1 MMTTLYSLNK
11 MNKFCVYSNGVDLA
25 SCLPSILF
33 LLYNRMLTCF
43 MYVFLSHIPYAA
55 SGKYDPPSIPRIA
68 QIGLKEIPPLLP
80 MINSRIS
87 LWSNVAQQIS
97 FSGICGGSIPLVLSL
112 CKPALSLLL
121 NMKARG
127 YEVLAVILQ
136 SDFSLSQTTL
146 KSDLPW
152 VLLSGEL
159 MCLLTVKKD
168 QFCEINISEMIV
180 NTLSHKHMQVKTT
193 W

>member
-1 MMTTLYSLNK
+1 MLLNRL
-11 MNKFCVYSNGVDLA
+11 G
-25 SCLPSILF
+25 
-33 LLYNRMLTCF
+33 
-43 MYVFLSHIPYAA
+43 
-55 SGKYDPPSIPRIA
+55 
-68 QIGLKEIPPLLP
+68 
-80 MINSRIS
+80 
-87 LWSNVAQQIS
+87 
-97 FSGICGGSIPLVLSL
+97 SGIFGGSIPLVLSL

-159 MCLLTVKKD
+159 MCLLTVKKV
-168 QFCEINISEMIV
+168 QFCEININEMIV

-193 W
+193 

>member
-1 MMTTLYSLNK
+1 
-11 MNKFCVYSNGVDLA
+11 
-25 SCLPSILF
+25 
-33 LLYNRMLTCF
+33 

-87 LWSNVAQQIS
+87 CDPMLLNRLG
-97 FSGICGGSIPLVLSL
+97 SGIFGGSIPLVLSL

-159 MCLLTVKKD
+159 MCLLTVKKV
-168 QFCEINISEMIV
+168 QFCEININEMIV

-193 W
+193 